1 MPIAESTR
9 VPRVATLLSAVLVRD
24 ARYTIEREFGL
35 LSSHWDS
42 CIEQVKAIQITGPR
56 RAEIIE
62 VEMPKLGVGDVRVK
76 LQKTCLCGSDIPFF
90 AYDQQALA
98 DEGKR
103 NFSGHIDYA
112 HESVYPLAPG
122 LSLHECVGVVAESR
136 SERFKEG
143 DFVLALPFD
152 QYGFFEYLTLPES
165 RIFKL
170 PKGSVS
176 KEEILLSQPLG
187 TLLYGFRMMP
197 KLEGQT
203 VAVVGQ
209 GPIGLLFNALLKRGG
224 ASTVIGIDRFRNRLE
239 VGATLGADKSICLEE
254 GSSVDAMSNL
264 TNGAMADIVIEAVGH
279 GELALE
285 SSVDLVRQEGTVL
298 AFGVVD
304 TEYVDR
310 FPLGKAFYKNLTIKH
325 TVGAKDEGDFL
336 AAADMIANREVD
348 LKPLITHTLPFEEAQ
363 RAYELFVDREDN
375 AIKVIIDF
383 E

>member
-1 MPIAESTR
+1 MFE
-9 VPRVATLLSAVLVRD
+9 
-24 ARYTIEREFGL
+24 
-35 LSSHWDS
+35 
-42 CIEQVKAIQITGPR
+42 VKAIQITGPR

-62 VEMPKLGVGDVRVK
+62 VDMPKLTPGDVRVK

-98 DEGKR
+98 DQGKL
-103 NFSGHIDYA
+103 NFSGHIDYSN
-112 HESVYPLAPG
+112 ESVYPLAPG
-122 LSLHECVGVVAESR
+122 LSLHECVGVVTESK
-136 SERFKEG
+136 SEKLREG
-143 DFVLALPFD
+143 DFVLALPFH
-152 QYGFFEYLTLPES
+152 QSGFFEYLTLPDS

-170 PKGSVS
+170 PDSSLS
-176 KEEILLSQPLG
+176 KEEMLLCQPLG

-197 KLEGQT
+197 KLEGKT

-209 GPIGLLFNALLKRGG
+209 GPIGLLFNALLKRSG
-224 ASTVIGIDRFRNRLE
+224 ASTVIGVDRFRNRLD
-239 VGATLGADKSICLEE
+239 VGAALGADESICLED
-254 GSSVDAMSNL
+254 GPSVDVMSKL

-279 GELALE
+279 GELALDT
-285 SSVDLVRQEGTVL
+285 SIDLVRKEGTIL

-310 FPLGKAFYKNLTIKH
+310 FPLGKAFYKNLTIKN

-363 RAYELFVDREDN
+363 RAYELFVDREDG
-375 AIKVIIDF
+375 AIKVVIDF

>member
-1 MPIAESTR
+1 M
-9 VPRVATLLSAVLVRD
+9 
-24 ARYTIEREFGL
+24 
-35 LSSHWDS
+35 
-42 CIEQVKAIQITGPR
+42 
-56 RAEIIE
+56 
-62 VEMPKLGVGDVRVK
+62 
-76 LQKTCLCGSDIPFF
+76 
-90 AYDQQALA
+90 
-98 DEGKR
+98 
-103 NFSGHIDYA
+103 
-112 HESVYPLAPG
+112 
-122 LSLHECVGVVAESR
+122 
-136 SERFKEG
+136 
-143 DFVLALPFD
+143 LALPFD

-310 FPLGKAFYKNLTIKH
+310 FPLGKAFYKNLT
-325 TVGAKDEGDFL
+325 L
-336 AAADMIANREVD
+336 S
-348 LKPLITHTLPFEEAQ
+348 LIH
-363 RAYELFVDREDN
+363 
-375 AIKVIIDF
+375 I
-383 E
+383 

>member
-1 MPIAESTR
+1 MPELR
-9 VPRVATLLSAVLVRD
+9 P
-24 ARYTIEREFGL
+24 
-35 LSSHWDS
+35 
-42 CIEQVKAIQITGPR
+42 
-56 RAEIIE
+56 
-62 VEMPKLGVGDVRVK
+62 GDVRVK

-103 NFSGHIDYA
+103 NFSGHIDY
-112 HESVYPLAPG
+112 SNDQVYPLAPG

-143 DFVLALPFD
+143 DFVLALPFH
-152 QYGFFEYLTLPES
+152 QYGFFEYLSLPEA
-165 RIFKL
+165 RVFPL
-170 PKGSVS
+170 PEGSVS

-197 KLEGQT
+197 ELKGKT
-203 VAVVGQ
+203 VAVLGQ

-224 ASTVIGIDRFRNRLE
+224 ASTVIGIDRFRNRLD
-239 VGATLGADKSICLEE
+239 VGLALGANETICLNDGPVVE
-254 GSSVDAMSNL
+254 AMSEL

-279 GELALE
+279 GELALD
-285 SSVDLVRQEGTVL
+285 SSIDLVRQEGTIL

-325 TVGAKDEGDFL
+325 TVGAKDEGDFV
-336 AAADMIANREVD
+336 AAAEMIANREVN
-348 LKPLITHTLPFEEAQ
+348 LAPLITHNLPFENAQ

-375 AIKVIIDF
+375 AIKVVIDF
-383 E
+383 ER

>member
-1 MPIAESTR
+1 MK
-9 VPRVATLLSAVLVRD
+9 AV
-24 ARYTIEREFGL
+24 
-35 LSSHWDS
+35 
-42 CIEQVKAIQITGPR
+42 QITGPR

-62 VEMPKLGVGDVRVK
+62 VDMPSLAPGEVRVK

-98 DEGKR
+98 EQGRR
-103 NFSGHIDYA
+103 NFSGHIDYSND
-112 HESVYPLAPG
+112 SVYPLAPG

-136 SERFKEG
+136 SERFKAG

-152 QYGFFEYLTLPES
+152 QYGFFEYLSLSEE
-165 RIFKL
+165 RIFPL
-170 PKGSVS
+170 PAGPS

-197 KLEGQT
+197 ELEGKT

-209 GPIGLLFNALLKRGG
+209 GPIGLMFSALLKRGG

-239 VGATLGADKSICLEE
+239 IGAVLGADESIC
-254 GSSVDAMSNL
+254 VDDGPVTEAVSDL
-264 TNGAMADIVIEAVGH
+264 TNGAMADVVIEAVGH
-279 GELALE
+279 GELAIDA
-285 SSVDLVRQEGTVL
+285 SMDLLRQEGTLL

-310 FPLGKAFYKNLTIKH
+310 YPLGKAFYKNLTIKH

-336 AAADMIANREVD
+336 AAADMIANREID
-348 LKPLITHTLPFEEAQ
+348 LKPLITHSLPFEHAQ

-375 AIKVIIDF
+375 AIKVVIDF
-383 E
+383 EADS